1 MEGVQEGNNENSDT
15 GEVAGPHPEAAKSTG
30 HNLTV
35 EDSLP
40 VPAAPEDAGA
50 RPARQMAAFSP
61 SQETFSAAS
70 RKLSRF
76 CRSSSGVLSLQEAL
90 KEKQV

>member
-1 MEGVQEGNNENSDT
+1 MEGVQEVNNENSNT
-15 GEVAGPHPEAAKSTG
+15 GEDAGPHPEAAKSTG
-30 HNLTV
+30 QNLTV
-35 EDSLP
+35 EDTLP
-40 VPAAPEDAGA
+40 VPAAPENAGA
-50 RPARQMAAFSP
+50 KPAQQMNISS

-70 RKLSRF
+70 HRLSRF